1 MTEVSAQIKRSN
13 TICHYT
19 RFLRFSEAKSISC
32 LIGFSK
38 MVNLLRL
45 FAEYGLASVTDSL
58 AVATQ

>member
-19 RFLRFSEAKSISC
+19 RFLRFSKAKSISC